1 MAGRVAG
8 TNGPRQPP
16 TVTLQKVLPFVTDH
30 ELAAVTFA
38 VDLGAPVPVHDL
50 GPELVSG
57 RRVRHDGITSAR
69 TQFELM
75 SCISA

>member
-1 MAGRVAG
+1 
-8 TNGPRQPP
+8 
-16 TVTLQKVLPFVTDH
+16 VLPFVTDH
-30 ELAAVTFA
+30 GLAAVTFA

-69 TQFELM
+69 TT
-75 SCISA
+75 SSSN